1 MGNTL
6 KIMRVNTF
14 VTRQT
19 EDSPFSFST
28 KSWEKLV
35 EEATA
40 NFDNAK
46 PGYKDGVILIPLP
59 LDGMFSGVCI
69 LEEDGQALHGAY
81 ESRRKGETPRKAVRA
96 VGGKKLPAKEAFIVC
111 YSSIALDADKE
122 VDEDGNVVKEGSN
135 ELPPEEGNW
144 EFVSLN
150 ASPVVGEMPINP
162 MTAMHNHFGSDGGS
176 ETGWTAEE
184 FEAQMRESFLFWKD
198 KAMCG

>member
-1 MGNTL
+1 MGNLL
-6 KIMRVNTF
+6 KNMHVNTF

-19 EDSPFSFST
+19 EGSPHSFST
-28 KSWEKLV
+28 KSWEMLRM
-35 EEATA
+35 EATA

-59 LDGMFSGVCI
+59 LDGMFSGVCL
-69 LEEDGQALHGAY
+69 LEEDQKLGGAF
-81 ESRRKGETPRKAVRA
+81 EARRKGEDPRKSSRA
-96 VGGKKLPAKEAFIVC
+96 VGGTKLPAKEAFIVC

-122 VDEDGNVVKEGSN
+122 IDEDGNVVKEGSN

-150 ASPVVGEMPINP
+150 ASPVEGEMPIDP

-184 FEAQMRESFLFWKD
+184 FEAQMRESFVYWKD